1 MEVDTMKRHLVYYIS
16 VLMLSLVAATAMAE
30 QCKPVQAR
38 LGEMVFHDPGCML
51 DGVTYYWCA
60 ERPTLGTLNG
70 TYRFYS
76 APAFN
81 GWDLEVPDEA
91 MGTSWWIGVSYAISV
106 LETQRGTLFTQEAQV
121 WHWGEVEGWAS
132 HFSITGGTGHYDGA
146 TGWMASAGSWD
157 SMALVGELCTP

>member
-1 MEVDTMKRHLVYYIS
+1 MKRHFLYFII
-16 VLMLSLVAATAMAE
+16 VLMLSLVAATAMADK
-30 QCKPVQAR
+30 CKPVHAR
-38 LGEMVFHDPGCML
+38 LGEMVFYDPGCML
-51 DGVTYYWCA
+51 DGWTYYWCA
-60 ERPTLGTLNG
+60 ERPVLGTLNG

-81 GWDLEVPDEA
+81 GWDLVVPPDTI
-91 MGTSWWIGVSYAISV
+91 GTTGWSIGVSHVISV
-106 LETQRGTLFTQEAQV
+106 LETEKGTLLTQEAQV
-121 WHWGEVEGWAS
+121 WHGGELEGWGS